1 MATASHPSFNAC
13 RTGVAATLQWLVHQ
27 QQWREQALKLMH
39 RRMER
44 DRAALEGT
52 LETLRDA
59 RDWSDFAAAS
69 QSVWRDYLS
78 ASAALWQEGAAAAL
92 EGASAWNQL
101 ARDMA
106 QQWQDTLTGLQQGAP
121 GVKGGAAMPMREWMA
136 AFERAM
142 GDTAREATEAA
153 AGTQRAAGERQ
164 GQGRGAARADGKTQA
179 SANGNQHG
187 H

>member
-13 RTGVAATLQWLVHQ
+13 RTGATAALQWLVHQ
-27 QQWREQALKLMH
+27 QQWREQALNLMY

-59 RDWSDFAAAS
+59 RDWNDFAAAS

-92 EGASAWNQL
+92 QDAGAWNQL
-101 ARDMA
+101 ARDMT
-106 QQWQDTLTGLQQGAP
+106 QQWQDTLTALQQGAP
-121 GVKGGAAMPMREWMA
+121 GVKGAAAMPMREWMA

-142 GDTAREATEAA
+142 GDTAHDATQAA
-153 AGTQRAAGERQ
+153 AGTQSAAGGQQ

-179 SANGNQHG
+179 NAKGTQHG
-187 H
+187 R